1 LGRSALATPSAARLL
16 HVKIRRIDFS
26 PDEWIAGTVNLSDR
40 ERGIYWQLCALIY
53 SHGGP
58 VLESDLR
65 QVCSSR
71 SRDYQQAID
80 HLLSLHK
87 ITKDGPYLSQK
98 RAIAELERSQERARR
113 STENGHKGGRPSN
126 KINDVENPGLS
137 GVSRAR
143 AHHQPSTINHTDKEP
158 DGSLSGKQEPA
169 HVGSNGRGT
178 RLSEAWRPSAE
189 DVAFAVGLGL
199 DAGAIADEFADY
211 WRAVPGGKGI
221 KLDWDATW
229 RNWCRR
235 AHPATG
241 NGDARSRG
249 GRPGVGSIAAALSR
263 VHLPHDRENVE

>member
-1 LGRSALATPSAARLL
+1 MYITA
-16 HVKIRRIDFS
+16 
-26 PDEWIAGTVNLSDR
+26 
-40 ERGIYWQLCALIY
+40 CALIY
-53 SHGGP
+53 SRDGP
-58 VLESDLR
+58 IEIEALRAVCPGDLR
-65 QVCSSR
+65 PFKRILERLVSLGKIQR
-71 SRDYQQAID
+71 SGSQ
-80 HLLSLHK
+80 
-87 ITKDGPYLSQK
+87 LSQK
-98 RAIAELERSQERARR
+98 RCLSELENCRKRSL
-113 STENGHKGGRPSN
+113 SSVENGRKGGRPPN
-126 KINDVENPGLS
+126 EINNIENPSLS
-137 GVSRAR
+137 PSRAR
-143 AHHQPSTINHTDKEP
+143 NHQPSTINHTDKEP

-249 GRPGVGSIAAALSR
+249 GRSGVGSIAAALSR